1 MKFLNFL
8 VSAFREDGDNSPLSS
23 RRIAL
28 AFIIWFAYM
37 ALKDGIPAAFAAGSA
52 GAPALVVAVFL
63 APFIVCIIA
72 IIAIV
77 IRLTATDVAQIV
89 DAAKGK

>member
-1 MKFLNFL
+1 MKFLNFMI
-8 VSAFREDGDNSPLSS
+8 SAFREDGDNSPLSS

-28 AFIIWFAYM
+28 AFIIWFAHIS
-37 ALKDGIPAAFAAGSA
+37 LTNGIPAAFAAGSA
-52 GAPALVVAVFL
+52 GAYPLTVAVFIV
-63 APFIVCIIA
+63 PFVVCIIA

-89 DAAKGK
+89 DAAKGE